1 MVHFKLYRKPIVCF
15 SLLLI
20 IPMLMLPLCGVSM
33 SFNPTVYSSL
43 NPADITVK
51 GKVTDETGEGLPG
64 VNILVKG
71 TANGTTTDAKG
82 EFVLN
87 APEDGVLVFSFIGYS
102 TQEIP

>member
-1 MVHFKLYRKPIVCF
+1 
-15 SLLLI
+15 
-20 IPMLMLPLCGVSM
+20 MLMLPPRGVSM
-33 SFNPTVYSSL
+33 SFNASVYSPL

-82 EFVLN
+82 EFVIN
-87 APEDGVLVFSFIGYS
+87 APEDGVLVFSFIGYK
-102 TQEIP
+102 TQTVVINS